1 MPNVIEYNNLG
12 QVVLSLTHKKVKSSS
27 LITLSKVLL
36 MLRFIYIIYFLIDL
50 SVRIIMLGFLFLFN

>member
-12 QVVLSLTHKKVKSSS
+12 QVVLSLTHQKKKSSS